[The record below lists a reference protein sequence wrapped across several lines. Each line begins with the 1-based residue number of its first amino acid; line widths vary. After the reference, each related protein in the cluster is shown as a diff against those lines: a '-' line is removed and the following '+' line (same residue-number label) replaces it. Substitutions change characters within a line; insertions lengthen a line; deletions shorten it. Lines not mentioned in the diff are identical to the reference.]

1 MCTSDVQSLAV
12 GILNEVA
19 QFANSIGLAIT
30 AAITA
35 SMTEKSKSDPT
46 DALLQG
52 NRAAY
57 WTIVAATPNVVIS
70 TSFGL
75 RKADVVG
82 IKDSWRST
90 TDI

>member
-19 QFANSIGLAIT
+19 QFANSFDLAIT

-52 NRAAY
+52 YRAAN
-57 WTIVAATPNVVIS
+57 WTIVAATSNVVVF
-70 TSFGL
+70 TFFGL
-75 RKADVVG
+75 RKADIVR
-82 IKDSWRST
+82 IKNT
-90 TDI
+90 